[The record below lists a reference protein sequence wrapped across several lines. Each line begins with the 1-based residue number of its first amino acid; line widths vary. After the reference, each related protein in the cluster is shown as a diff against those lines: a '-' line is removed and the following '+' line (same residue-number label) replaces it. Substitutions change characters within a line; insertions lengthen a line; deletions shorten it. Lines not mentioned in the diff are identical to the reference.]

1 MELSLYKE
9 LLLLGVIFV
18 FSVIGGITGIGI
30 ATIVIPLLILLGVS
44 LPFAKATALWVNIS
58 IMSYSVFRRRRLIK
72 WSLALPLVVS
82 AFLLAPLGAKVSFFI
97 PARVQL
103 LLLATVVLASALLIL
118 YLKPKPRVSGLTRF
132 GFIKVGAVV
141 GAVAGFLGGMLGIGG
156 GIIANPIL
164 IVLGFDPV
172 EVTTVSALMVLLS
185 SLSGWATYTYF
196 GYFPYKWALPL
207 LIAALGGSY
216 VGNRLSERFSRETL
230 RRVVAYFAIFVSLI
244 TYLKAITL

>member
-1 MELSLYKE
+1 MELSFYKE
-9 LLLLGVIFV
+9 LLLLGIIFA
-18 FSVIGGITGIGI
+18 FSIIGGITGIGI

-44 LPFAKATALWVNIS
+44 LPFAKATALWVNVS
-58 IMSYSVFRRRRLIK
+58 IMSYSVFKRFKLIK

-82 AFLLAPLGAKVSFFI
+82 AFLIAPLGAKISFFI
-97 PARVQL
+97 PPKVQL
-103 LLLATVVLASALLIL
+103 FLLATIVLFSALLIL
-118 YLKPKPRVSGLTRF
+118 YLKPKPRVSGLTHF
-132 GFIKVGAVV
+132 GFIKVGVAV
-141 GAVAGFLGGMLGIGG
+141 GAFAGFLGGMLGIGG

-185 SLSGWATYTYF
+185 SLSGWATYTYL
-196 GYFPYKWALPL
+196 GYFSFKWAIPL

-216 VGNRLSERFSRETL
+216 IGNHISEKFSKQTL